1 LPMSPRTA
9 EAYQQIK
16 DTRREAILGAARR
29 VFARNGLAA
38 TRIGDIATEAHISQG
53 LLYHYFPNKEALFT
67 AIVADA
73 LRDTA
78 AMTASA
84 LLSTG
89 SAWQRLQRLCQ
100 QMLDGVLEYPDYLLV
115 IMQAFTS
122 EAVPEEARA
131 AVEGDGQRTLQDIIA
146 LIREGQATGQVVA
159 GDPVELALVFT
170 ACIQGVALT
179 RLQGDTP
186 AVSLPRADTIL
197 RFLRA

>member
-1 LPMSPRTA
+1 MSPRTA

-16 DTRREAILGAARR
+16 DSRREAILGAARR

-53 LLYHYFPNKEALFT
+53 LLYHYFPTKEALFT
-67 AIVADA
+67 AIVEDA

-78 AMTASA
+78 ALTASV

-100 QMLDGVLEYPDYLLV
+100 QMLGGVLEHPDYLLV

-131 AVEGDGQRTLQDIIA
+131 AVEDYGQRTFQDIVA
-146 LIREGQATGQVVA
+146 LIREGQAEGQVVA
-159 GDPVELALVFT
+159 DDPAELALVFT
-170 ACIQGVALT
+170 ACIQGVALSSLQNET
-179 RLQGDTP
+179 RK
-186 AVSLPRADTIL
+186 VSLPGVETIL
-197 RFLRA
+197 RLLRA